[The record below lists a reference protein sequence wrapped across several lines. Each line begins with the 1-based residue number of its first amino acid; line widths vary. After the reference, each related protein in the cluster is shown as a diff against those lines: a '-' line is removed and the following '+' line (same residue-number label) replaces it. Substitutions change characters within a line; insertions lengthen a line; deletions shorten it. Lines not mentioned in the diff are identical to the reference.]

1 LKSEIDQLFLND
13 FFFADGSL
21 IMGRREYIIKKKI
34 KLGLKHSLFI
44 QNRSKIMFQLS
55 FGQGLSKQSLARPQ
69 PILTPRENQHRKSF
83 NYQCLMVERDGKQ
96 RARHRKPA

>member
-1 LKSEIDQLFLND
+1 
-13 FFFADGSL
+13 
-21 IMGRREYIIKKKI
+21 
-34 KLGLKHSLFI
+34 
-44 QNRSKIMFQLS
+44 MFQLS